1 MKSFLTNKLQYW
13 LFISI
18 FFSTAC
24 IAQESTTEYK
34 AIDLQQFQDGT
45 HHWYDI
51 SDKDNVIDP
60 VPNQPTYKPTQITA
74 IADNILLFQ
83 KNNGGWPKNYD
94 MLAILTEEQKK
105 KLLRVKKELNTTFD
119 NGTSYTHVEYLAR
132 VYAVTKIDKYKDA
145 CLKGIDYILSAQYKN
160 GGWPQYY
167 PLKMDYSRCITF
179 NDDVFTG
186 IMQVFKDVLDGKPEY
201 AFVDESIKQKIKTSF
216 DKGLDCIL
224 KTQIKDKNKL
234 TSWCQQYDEV
244 SLQPA
249 WARKFEPPSICN
261 GEGATVVLFLM
272 TINNPDKAVINA
284 IESAA
289 EWFKESEI
297 KGIKV
302 KTISAQLTVYKFRTT
317 STDKVVVNDPSAPPI
332 WTRYY
337 EIGSHRPLF
346 CNRDSKIVYT
356 LAEVDRERRDGYGW
370 YTTKP
375 KEVLEK
381 YKIWQQKWI
390 APDDKQKN

>member
-346 CNRDSKIVYT
+346 CNRDSKIVYS

>member
-145 CLKGIDYILSAQYKN
+145 CLKGIDYIISAQYKN
-160 GGWPQYY
+160 GGWPQYF

-201 AFVDESIKQKIKTSF
+201 AFVDESIKQKIRTSF

-261 GEGATVVLFLM
+261 GEGANVVLFLM

-284 IESAA
+284 IESAV

-302 KTISAQLTVYKFRTT
+302 KTISAPLTVFKFRT
-317 STDKVVVNDPSAPPI
+317 SNTDKVVVNDPSAPPI

-346 CNRDSKIVYT
+346 CNRDSKIVYS